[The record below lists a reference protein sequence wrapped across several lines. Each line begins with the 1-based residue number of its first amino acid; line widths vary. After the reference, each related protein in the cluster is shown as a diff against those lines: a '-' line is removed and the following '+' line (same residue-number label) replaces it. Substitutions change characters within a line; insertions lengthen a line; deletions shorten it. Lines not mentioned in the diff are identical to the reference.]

1 MTKQDFK
8 RRLEELTLLLYLHP
22 GTTKEEKRHLV
33 IINAQAQKNLALAKL
48 NLTLFVVSLYLNV
61 LIMIYETYY
70 GTTPICDYKK
80 RKV

>member
-22 GTTKEEKRHLV
+22 GTTEEEKRRLV
-33 IINAQAQKNLALAKL
+33 TINAQAQESLTLAKL

-61 LIMIYETYY
+61 LMIYETYY
-70 GTTPICDYKK
+70 STTPICQRY
-80 RKV
+80 